1 VKIILF
7 IAGVD
12 HSQKTFT
19 QPHGGFTMKQTK
31 LLLAALF
38 MMFLAVACQ
47 KENPVQAPA
56 EEQASAALSN
66 DAAAES
72 ELEARIQAHL
82 AARGLAKSGAVEITG
97 PTVITAPGVYRVADN
112 FSATGDGIV
121 IQSDYVLLN
130 LDERTITG
138 PGNKAGRGIVLDG
151 VQNVVVRNGN
161 LRTFGV
167 GTALLGTSAALVRN
181 VNLRGGD
188 EVANPPAGIP
198 PQIGVLLVNSY
209 RNFIVGNKYRD
220 VNLGVFVRG
229 GNSFNNTI
237 VRNTVSAGA
246 NGLLGI
252 CYNPAAGEGD
262 AGPQNDFVA
271 QNVLNRFGTGIQMSG
286 GSRENRFTRNTI
298 YYFNLPYEDF
308 NGTNV
313 FENNRTQQVTP

>member
-1 VKIILF
+1 
-7 IAGVD
+7 
-12 HSQKTFT
+12 
-19 QPHGGFTMKQTK
+19 MKQIK
-31 LLLAALF
+31 LLFAALF
-38 MMFLAVACQ
+38 MMFLAAACQ
-47 KENPVQAPA
+47 KENPLQAPV
-56 EEQASAALSN
+56 EDQASAAAAS
-66 DAAAES
+66 DAVTES
-72 ELEARIQAHL
+72 ELEATIQAHL
-82 AARGLAKSGAVEITG
+82 ATRGLAKSGAVEITG
-97 PTVITAPGVYRVADN
+97 PTVITTPGIYRVGNN
-112 FSATGDGIV
+112 FSASGDGIV

-151 VQNVVVRNGN
+151 VKNVLVRNGN

-167 GTALLGTSAALVRN
+167 GTALFGTSQALVRN

-209 RNFIVGNKYRD
+209 GNFILPNKYRD
-220 VNLGVFVRG
+220 VNLGIFVRG
-229 GNSFNNTI
+229 GGSYNNTI
-237 VRNTVSAGA
+237 ARNTVSAGA

-262 AGPQNDFVA
+262 AGPQNDFVT
-271 QNVLNRFGTGIQMSG
+271 QNVLNRFGTGIQTST
-286 GSRENRFTRNTI
+286 GSRENRFTHNTI
-298 YYFNLPYEDF
+298 YYFNQPYEDF